1 MTSATAKP
9 LWTVALAGMVTMAV
23 GMGIGRFAFTPILP
37 QMMAER
43 GIDAAQAGLIA
54 SANYAGY
61 LVGAVLAAFGW
72 ASGHERRIA
81 IGAIAANTVLLAAM
95 AVADDVAAFALL
107 RFAAGLA
114 SAFLMIFSAGIVL
127 GYGAHAGRPI
137 VQSVHFGGVGIG
149 MALSAV
155 LVGALGFAGQG
166 SVQSWLAMAALSA
179 CGLLFAIAFL
189 PAPVPA
195 VSGAS
200 GREQPLTWSPRL
212 VALTAGYGI
221 FGFGYIVTATFLIA
235 IIRSDGGSV
244 GFEAL
249 VWLLTGLAAAVSVAA
264 AQPLVKRFGVAKVMA
279 AGCLVEALGVAA
291 SVLLPS
297 PLGPLVGGFLLGA
310 TFVVITAYGLQFARS
325 LAPDSQRRSLS
336 FMTAAFGIGQ
346 IVGPVVAGYLAERS
360 GSYLIA
366 SLLAAFALILSAAL
380 VVRSARA

>member
-1 MTSATAKP
+1 MTNATPRP
-9 LWTVALAGMVTMAV
+9 LWRIALAGMVTMAV

-37 QMMAER
+37 QMMAEL
-43 GIDAAQAGLIA
+43 GIDAAQAGIIA

-72 ASGHERRIA
+72 AAGHERRIA
-81 IGAIAANTVLLAAM
+81 LGSVAANTALLAAM
-95 AVADDVAAFALL
+95 AMVDDVAAFALL
-107 RFAAGLA
+107 RFAAGMA

-127 GYGAHAGRPI
+127 GHGARAGKPI

-166 SVQSWLAMAALSA
+166 FVQSWLAMAALSA
-179 CGLLFAIAFL
+179 CGLVFALAFL
-189 PAPVPA
+189 PAPVPPA
-195 VSGAS
+195 GGTSR
-200 GREQPLTWSPRL
+200 REPPLNWSPRL

-264 AQPLVKRFGVAKVMA
+264 AQPFVKRFGIATVMA
-279 AGCLVEALGVAA
+279 AGCLVEAAGVAA
-291 SVLLPS
+291 SVLLPL
-297 PLGPLVGGFLLGA
+297 PFGPLVGGLLLGA

-325 LAPDSQRRSLS
+325 IAPDSQRRILA

-346 IVGPVVAGYLAERS
+346 IIGPLVAGYLADWS
-360 GSYLIA
+360 GNYLLA
-366 SLLAAFALILSAAL
+366 SLLAALALFVSAAL
-380 VVRSARA
+380 VLRSARA

>member
-1 MTSATAKP
+1 MTNATPRP
-9 LWTVALAGMVTMAV
+9 LWRIALSGMVTMAV

-37 QMMAER
+37 QMMAEL
-43 GIDAAQAGLIA
+43 GIDAAQAGIIA

-72 ASGHERRIA
+72 AAGHERRIA
-81 IGAIAANTVLLAAM
+81 LGSVAANTALLAAM
-95 AVADDVAAFALL
+95 AMVDDVAAFALL
-107 RFAAGLA
+107 RFAAGMA

-127 GYGAHAGRPI
+127 GHGARAGKPI

-179 CGLLFAIAFL
+179 CGLIFAVAFL
-189 PAPVPA
+189 PAPVSPA
-195 VSGAS
+195 SGAS
-200 GREQPLTWSPRL
+200 RREPALTWSPRL
-212 VALTAGYGI
+212 VALTVGYGI

-264 AQPLVKRFGVAKVMA
+264 AQPFVKRFGIATVMA
-279 AGCLVEALGVAA
+279 AGCLVEAAGVAA

-297 PLGPLVGGFLLGA
+297 PFGPLVGGLLLGA

-325 LAPDSQRRSLS
+325 IAPDSQRRILA

-346 IVGPVVAGYLAERS
+346 IIGPLVAGYLADWS
-360 GSYLIA
+360 GNYLLA
-366 SLLAAFALILSAAL
+366 SLLAALALFVSAAL
-380 VVRSARA
+380 VLRSARA